1 MTNQNRAYVFALLAV
16 LCWSTVASAF
26 KLTLRQV
33 DYLTMLLYSSCVSA
47 IFLFVTLMVQGKTA
61 LLIDALSVRRRSVGR
76 RSVGMPSAEGR
87 SAGKHYIGI
96 ESVPAGE
103 PLAVERSVGE
113 WSASAV
119 RRPPEIIPR
128 AHEGNLRRRPLL
140 RSAANGFLNPFLY
153 YVVLFKAYSLL
164 PAQEAQPL
172 NFTWP
177 IVLVFLSAPMLG
189 QRIRPLS
196 ILALGLSFLGV
207 LIISTHGD
215 LLGLRFT
222 NLPGAILAM
231 GSAVIWALFW
241 LTNVKDERDEVLKLF
256 LNFFFGFLY
265 ILVTTLIL
273 GLIRT
278 TEVWARE
285 GACVAWQASA
295 TLGTTGAWAR
305 EGVGFTWAGSTTH
318 GITGVGALSLRG
330 LTLAARTGFCP
341 VSDGLLPVGTAGLL
355 GCVYVGVFEMGAAF
369 VLWLKALQLSE
380 ATAKV
385 SNLIFLSPFISLIFI
400 RFVVGERI
408 LPSSIIGL
416 GFIAGGILIQRTV
429 KVGKLH

>member
-76 RSVGMPSAEGR
+76 RSVGMPPAEGR
-87 SAGKHYIGI
+87 S
-96 ESVPAGE
+96 
-103 PLAVERSVGE
+103 AVERSVGE

-119 RRPPEIIPR
+119 RQPPEIPR
-128 AHEGNLRRRPLL
+128 AHEGNLRGRSLL

-189 QRIRPLS
+189 QRIRPLG

-207 LIISTHGD
+207 LIVSTHGD

-231 GSAVIWALFW
+231 GSAVVWALFW

-278 TEVWARE
+278 TGVWARE

-318 GITGVGALSLRG
+318 WVTGVGALSLRG
-330 LTLAARTGFCP
+330 LTMLARTGVCP
-341 VSDGLLPVGTAGLL
+341 VPDGPLLVGTAGLL
-355 GCVYVGVFEMGAAF
+355 GCVYIGIFEMGAAF
-369 VLWLKALQLSE
+369 VFWLKALQLSE

-429 KVGKLH
+429 KGGKSQ

>member
-1 MTNQNRAYVFALLAV
+1 MFALLAV

-33 DYLTMLLYSSCVSA
+33 DYLTMLLCSSCVST
-47 IFLFVTLMVQGKTA
+47 IFLFVTLIVQGKTA
-61 LLIDALSVRRRSVGR
+61 LLIDALSVRGHSVGGRSVGR
-76 RSVGMPSAEGR
+76 P
-87 SAGKHYIGI
+87 
-96 ESVPAGE
+96 
-103 PLAVERSVGE
+103 
-113 WSASAV
+113 SAV
-119 RRPPEIIPR
+119 RRPPEIHR
-128 AHEGNLRRRPLL
+128 THEGNSHGRALL

-177 IVLVFLSAPMLG
+177 IVLVFLSAPMLR

-207 LIISTHGD
+207 LIVSTHGD

-231 GSAVIWALFW
+231 GSAVVWALFW
-241 LTNVKDERDEVLKLF
+241 LTNVKDERDSVLKLF

-273 GLIRT
+273 GVIRT
-278 TEVWARE
+278 TEVWAQE
-285 GACVAWQASA
+285 GARVAWPATAS
-295 TLGTTGAWAR
+295 
-305 EGVGFTWAGSTTH
+305 
-318 GITGVGALSLRG
+318 
-330 LTLAARTGFCP
+330 
-341 VSDGLLPVGTAGLL
+341 VGTAGLL
-355 GCVYVGVFEMGAAF
+355 GCVYIGIFEMGAAF

-429 KVGKLH
+429 HN

>member
-1 MTNQNRAYVFALLAV
+1 MTNQNRAYIFALLAV

-33 DYLTMLLYSSCVSA
+33 DYLTMLLFSSCVST
-47 IFLFVTLMVQGKTA
+47 IFLFVTLLAQGKA
-61 LLIDALSVRRRSVGR
+61 GLLIDALSVRRHSMGGTSVSAGERSADERSVGR
-76 RSVGMPSAEGR
+76 RSA
-87 SAGKHYIGI
+87 
-96 ESVPAGE
+96 
-103 PLAVERSVGE
+103 SVGE
-113 WSASAV
+113 QSVSAV
-119 RRPPEIIPR
+119 TRPPEM
-128 AHEGNLRRRPLL
+128 RRPNEGKLRGREIL
-140 RSAANGFLNPFLY
+140 RSGVIRSAANGFLNPFLY
-153 YVVLFKAYSLL
+153 YVILFKAYSLL

-189 QRIRPLS
+189 QRVRPLS
-196 ILALGLSFLGV
+196 ILALGVSFLGV
-207 LIISTHGD
+207 LIVSTHGD
-215 LLGLRFT
+215 LFSLRFT

-265 ILVTTLIL
+265 ILVTTLVL
-273 GLIRT
+273 DLIRT
-278 TEVWARE
+278 TGACARE

-295 TLGTTGAWAR
+295 ALGTGVWAR
-305 EGVGFTWAGSTTH
+305 EVIGFTLSGVATH
-318 GITGVGALSLRG
+318 GVTGVGALSLRG
-330 LTLAARTGFCP
+330 LTMLARTGVCP
-341 VSDGLLPVGTAGLL
+341 VPDGPPLVGTAGLL
-355 GCVYVGVFEMGAAF
+355 GCVYIGIFEMGAAF

-429 KVGKLH
+429 KGGKSQEPYERSG

>member
-1 MTNQNRAYVFALLAV
+1 
-16 LCWSTVASAF
+16 
-26 KLTLRQV
+26 
-33 DYLTMLLYSSCVSA
+33 MLLYSSCVSA
-47 IFLFVTLMVQGKTA
+47 IFLFVTLIVQGKAA
-61 LLIDALSVRRRSVGR
+61 LLIDALSVRKHSIGGTSASAGERSADEHSDGR
-76 RSVGMPSAEGR
+76 RSVGMPSAEGQ

-103 PLAVERSVGE
+103 PLAGERSVGE

-119 RRPPEIIPR
+119 RQPPKIPR
-128 AHEGNLRRRPLL
+128 AHEGNLRGRPLL

-207 LIISTHGD
+207 LIVSTHGD

-231 GSAVIWALFW
+231 GSAVVWALFW

-265 ILVTTLIL
+265 ILTTTLIL
-273 GLIRT
+273 GVIRT
-278 TEVWARE
+278 SEVWARE
-285 GACVAWQASA
+285 GACVAWQTSA
-295 TLGTTGAWAR
+295 TLGTTGGWVR
-305 EGVGFTWAGSTTH
+305 EGVALTWPGVATH
-318 GITGVGALSLRG
+318 GVTGVGALSLRG
-330 LTLAARTGFCP
+330 LTMIAKTRVCSLP
-341 VSDGLLPVGTAGLL
+341 DGPLLVGTTGLL
-355 GCVYVGVFEMGAAF
+355 GCVYIGIFEMGAAF

>member
-1 MTNQNRAYVFALLAV
+1 MTNQNRAYVFAFLAV

-33 DYLTMLLYSSCVSA
+33 DYLTMLLYASCVST
-47 IFLFVTLMVQGKTA
+47 IFLFVTLLAQGKA
-61 LLIDALSVRRRSVGR
+61 GLLIDALSVRRHSIGGTSASAGERSANEHSVGR
-76 RSVGMPSAEGR
+76 RSA
-87 SAGKHYIGI
+87 
-96 ESVPAGE
+96 
-103 PLAVERSVGE
+103 SVGE
-113 WSASAV
+113 QSVLAV
-119 RRPPEIIPR
+119 TRPPEMPQ
-128 AHEGNLRRRPLL
+128 AHEGNLRGRALL

-189 QRIRPLS
+189 QKIRPLS
-196 ILALGLSFLGV
+196 ILALGVSFLGV
-207 LIISTHGD
+207 LIVSTHGH
-215 LLGLRFT
+215 LFGLRFT

-278 TEVWARE
+278 TGIWARE
-285 GACVAWQASA
+285 C
-295 TLGTTGAWAR
+295 
-305 EGVGFTWAGSTTH
+305 VGFTLAGSTTH
-318 GITGVGALSLRG
+318 GVTGIEGLSLRG
-330 LTLAARTGFCP
+330 LTMLARTGVCP
-341 VSDGLLPVGTAGLL
+341 VPDGPLPVAATGLL
-355 GCVYVGVFEMGAAF
+355 GCVYIGIFEMGAAF

-429 KVGKLH
+429 KGEKPH

>member
-76 RSVGMPSAEGR
+76 RSVGMAPAEGR
-87 SAGKHYIGI
+87 S
-96 ESVPAGE
+96 
-103 PLAVERSVGE
+103 AVERSVGE

-119 RRPPEIIPR
+119 RQPPEIPR
-128 AHEGNLRRRPLL
+128 AHEGNLRGRSLL

-189 QRIRPLS
+189 QRIRPLG

-207 LIISTHGD
+207 LIVSTHGD

-231 GSAVIWALFW
+231 GSAVVWALFW

-278 TEVWARE
+278 TGVWARE

-318 GITGVGALSLRG
+318 WVTGVGALSLRG
-330 LTLAARTGFCP
+330 LTMLARTGVCP
-341 VSDGLLPVGTAGLL
+341 VPDGPLLVGTAGLL
-355 GCVYVGVFEMGAAF
+355 GCVYIGIFEMGAAF
-369 VLWLKALQLSE
+369 VFWLKALQLSE

-429 KVGKLH
+429 KGGKSQ